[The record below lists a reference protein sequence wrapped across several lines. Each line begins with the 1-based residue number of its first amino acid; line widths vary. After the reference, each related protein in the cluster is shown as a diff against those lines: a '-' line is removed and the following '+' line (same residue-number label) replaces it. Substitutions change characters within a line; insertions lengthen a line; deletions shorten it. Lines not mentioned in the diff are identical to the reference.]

1 MYVQEQYSYF
11 SHGNLPEFMSIS
23 QQQMF
28 TKSPL
33 GINLLT
39 SEIKISKEQSGVIF
53 NRLLESGQPL
63 PLSGW
68 GLGRS
73 LGGWWRVAGLG
84 VGAGCWRGEGEG
96 GLCGF
101 LPTGVSSVPG
111 KVFLSSGPALSAAQ
125 EGCCLLH
132 TSQNWVMAVG
142 RQHSRQGDIRIAQIL
157 NSCGHTTGPMAVS
170 LVSYLGGLWGKQ
182 WIKKE

>member
-1 MYVQEQYSYF
+1 MQEQYSYF
-11 SHGNLPEFMSIS
+11 SHSNLPEFMSIS

-53 NRLLESGQPL
+53 SRLLESGQPL
-63 PLSGW
+63 PLPGW

-84 VGAGCWRGEGEG
+84 VGAGC
-96 GLCGF
+96 
-101 LPTGVSSVPG
+101 
-111 KVFLSSGPALSAAQ
+111 
-125 EGCCLLH
+125 
-132 TSQNWVMAVG
+132 
-142 RQHSRQGDIRIAQIL
+142 
-157 NSCGHTTGPMAVS
+157 
-170 LVSYLGGLWGKQ
+170 
-182 WIKKE
+182 